1 MDSPSIMSHVSIGTN
16 DFERAVGFYEKVLA
30 TVGARRVME
39 HPGAVAFGK
48 QYPEFWVQRPLD
60 GGTASPGNGIHFGF
74 VAASREQVQEFYRV
88 ALEEGGRDNGAP
100 GPRPHYG
107 EPYYGCFVLDPDGNK
122 IEATYWAE

>member
-1 MDSPSIMSHVSIGTN
+1 MSHVSIGTN

>member
-1 MDSPSIMSHVSIGTN
+1 
-16 DFERAVGFYEKVLA
+16 
-30 TVGARRVME
+30 ME